1 MTKWRTRTT
10 TRLPVPTLRFSPTA
24 WAKLLFLRDL
34 GPTEIGAFGI
44 TAADDLLYLVDVVLV
59 AQLTS
64 ALSVEFDDAAV
75 ADFFDA
81 QVDAGRRPEQFA
93 RIWLHTHP
101 GDCPRPSSTDE
112 DTFDRVFG
120 RVDWAV
126 MFILAAG
133 GQTHCRLRFNA
144 GPGGTL
150 GIAASVNWQRPFG
163 PSDFDAW
170 RLEYDSCVVPL
181 PVLFHE
187 ELPPKR
193 RTGAVPIEE
202 LWPADELWLSG
213 TDLDADPHPQNHFAP
228 QVPLDALDEP
238 FFPNSER

>member
-1 MTKWRTRTT
+1 MTNWKTLKTT
-10 TRLPVPTLRFSPTA
+10 KRPTPTLRFNPTA
-24 WAKLLFLRDL
+24 WAKLLFLRDH

-44 TAADDLLYLVDVVLV
+44 TAADDPLYLVDVVLV
-59 AQLTS
+59 PQLTS
-64 ALSVEFDDAAV
+64 AVSVEFDDAAV
-75 ADFFDA
+75 ADFFDV

-133 GQTHCRLRFNA
+133 GQTYCRLRFNV
-144 GPGGTL
+144 GPGGALET
-150 GIAASVNWQRPFG
+150 ASTVDWLRPFG

-170 RLEYDSCVVPL
+170 RREYEACVVPL
-181 PVLFHE
+181 PELLHE
-187 ELPPKR
+187 RMNPER
-193 RTGAVPIEE
+193 RTRVAPIET
-202 LWPADELWLSG
+202 LWPADEVWLSE
-213 TDLDADPHPQNHFAP
+213 ADFQDDSNPRNHFTPKVAF
-228 QVPLDALDEP
+228 DALDEP
-238 FFPNSER
+238 FFPGFER